1 MTIYRSKSELKSCSY
16 IKCPK
21 FKFLYS
27 PLSLSN
33 YKINFKKI
41 YYKNTMSEH
50 LGSSFNGREKCIVN
64 LEFWSSIHYGSVCR
78 IFSKC
83 PMDKKG
89 NSMEKKTFFLYIKRK
104 NIYENKIKI
113 RMKYKWNISFI
124 VNMYHFFFF
133 FFFCVRRKLNML
145 GSKYLGLNV

>member
-1 MTIYRSKSELKSCSY
+1 MENEKWKFSLRIKKVSSGRAQQVFIQDSRIVMTIYRSKSELKSCSY

-50 LGSSFNGREKCIVN
+50 LGSSFNGREKYIVN

-89 NSMEKKTFFLYIKRK
+89 NSMEKKNIFSLYQTK
-104 NIYENKIKI
+104 
-113 RMKYKWNISFI
+113 KYIWE
-124 VNMYHFFFF
+124 
-133 FFFCVRRKLNML
+133 
-145 GSKYLGLNV
+145 

>member
-1 MTIYRSKSELKSCSY
+1 MENEKWKFSLRIKKVSSGRAQQVFIQDSRIVMTIYRSKSELKSCSY

-89 NSMEKKTFFLYIKRK
+89 NSMEKKNIFSLYQTK
-104 NIYENKIKI
+104 
-113 RMKYKWNISFI
+113 KYIWE
-124 VNMYHFFFF
+124 
-133 FFFCVRRKLNML
+133 
-145 GSKYLGLNV
+145 